1 MTKKLKFNKSMHLYK
16 HEKITKYLQLCIMP
30 IAKPSLKVVLVTT
43 QILLFKFFLYKL
55 SKVICSQ
62 SPGMT
67 NNKFI
72 TPAREYTLTSIP

>member
-1 MTKKLKFNKSMHLYK
+1 MHLYK
-16 HEKITKYLQLCIMP
+16 HEKITKKYLQLCIMP

-43 QILLFKFFLYKL
+43 QILLFKFFLYYL

-67 NNKFI
+67 NNKFS
-72 TPAREYTLTSIP
+72 TVAREYTLTIIP